1 MNGPIRKLGDVC
13 NLLNGFAFKS
23 KDYVDSSNTLN
34 IRMSNIRPDG
44 TFNPDHNI
52 RFLPDAYVHQY
63 PQFLLADGDLVI
75 AMTDM
80 AGDPKIL
87 GLPTLVRNLNGRQF
101 LLNQRVGKLFDFTDE
116 VYIPYLR
123 HYLSSPIIKEYYK
136 TKGAGGLQIN
146 ISKRDVLSAD
156 IFLPPLPE
164 QKRIV
169 ALLDSA
175 FADIDKA
182 RATAAKNLKNAREL
196 FESFLSQTFSASGPS
211 AKNTNLGNEI
221 NLLTGFAFKSPEYS
235 KSKSDTP
242 LIRGDNIIQGKLRW
256 DDAKYWP
263 SDKVSGYEKY
273 FLDEN
278 DIVLAMDRTWVKS
291 GMKYAKISPAD
302 LPCLLVQRVARLRC
316 KAGILHDYL
325 YYLIGS
331 KKFEAYVLSIQTGLG
346 VPHISGK
353 QIQAFTFTL
362 PSIEVQAETVGQFSN
377 IHKLTTDLIS
387 IYESKISNLEEL
399 KKSLLHKAFTGQLS
413 ASATKAATDGQAA

>member
-1 MNGPIRKLGDVC
+1 MPARLQISHLFNVRSSKRVLKSQWQKAGVPFFRGREISTLSKTGCVDNELFISEELYLEFTSKYGVPKTGDIVITAIGTIG
-13 NLLNGFAFKS
+13 NSYIVKDSDRFYFKDASVLWLEKKADVDSRFIDLWFKS
-23 KDYVDSSNTLN
+23 SNMWNQL
-34 IRMSNIRPDG
+34 
-44 TFNPDHNI
+44 DH
-52 RFLPDAYVHQY
+52 
-63 PQFLLADGDLVI
+63 G
-75 AMTDM
+75 
-80 AGDPKIL
+80 
-87 GLPTLVRNLNGRQF
+87 
-101 LLNQRVGKLFDFTDE
+101 
-116 VYIPYLR
+116 
-123 HYLSSPIIKEYYK
+123 
-136 TKGAGGLQIN
+136 KGATVDTLT
-146 ISKRDVLSAD
+146 ISKLVSLKID
-156 IFLPPLPE
+156 LPPLPE
-164 QKRIV
+164 QNRIV

-182 RATAAKNLKNAREL
+182 RANAEQNLENAREL

-263 SDKVSGYEKY
+263 SDKVSDYEKY

-291 GMKYAKISPAD
+291 GIKYAKISPAD

-316 KAGILHDYL
+316 KSGILHDYL

-353 QIQAFTFTL
+353 QIQAFTFNL
-362 PSIEVQAETVGQFSN
+362 PSLEAQAEAVGQFSN

-387 IYESKISNLEEL
+387 IYESKISNLDEL
-399 KKSLLHKAFTGQLS
+399 KKSLLQKAFTGQLS
-413 ASATKAATDGQAA
+413 ASTAKTATDGQAA